1 MAAMSES
8 AHAAPLRAATDRTPV
23 VAVDELPV
31 AQAPVAIESAA
42 REIHVCFTATLLAP
56 NVARVGITS

>member
-1 MAAMSES
+1 MIES
-8 AHAAPLRAATDRTPV
+8 AHAAPLRMATGGATV

-42 REIHVCFTATLLAP
+42 REIHVCFTATLLDEC
-56 NVARVGITS
+56 RSCGITS